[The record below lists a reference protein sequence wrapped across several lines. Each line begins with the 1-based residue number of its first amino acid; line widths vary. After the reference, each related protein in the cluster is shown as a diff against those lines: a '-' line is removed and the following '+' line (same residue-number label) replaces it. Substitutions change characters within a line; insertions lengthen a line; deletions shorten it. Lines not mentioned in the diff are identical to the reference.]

1 MEEQTLQLA
10 QTLARQSLEEEEREA
25 MDGSPKPLRKS
36 HVARLEGKLQ
46 GFRYE

>member
-10 QTLARQSLEEEEREA
+10 QTLARQSLEEDEA
-25 MDGSPKPLRKS
+25 EDGSPRPLRKT

-46 GFRYE
+46 GFR